1 LFITKTY
8 IRLFHKMQLLLQL
21 LVNGIIKGA
30 IYAIVAFGLA
40 IIYRGMRVFHIAHG
54 AVYVISCYL
63 FYTFFHLLNLPLS
76 LAVFFT
82 FVVVAIIAVCIELGV
97 YKPLFKK
104 EASSEIILIVSLAL
118 YVLIVNIIAL
128 FYGNETKMIFSE
140 ISSAITFSG
149 IVMTH
154 IQLIQLIIS
163 LLAFTGIYLMIKQT
177 NIGRAITAMA
187 DNNFLAE
194 VIGIDIWRLRMI
206 MITIGSL
213 LAAIAGILVSSDV
226 GMDPWSG
233 MSMLLAGAV
242 AMIIGGVEK
251 WEGALV
257 GGLLLGILQALAI
270 WKLSARWQDTV
281 TFLVL
286 FIFLLFK
293 PEGILSSKKRV

>member
-1 LFITKTY
+1 
-8 IRLFHKMQLLLQL
+8 
-21 LVNGIIKGA
+21 
-30 IYAIVAFGLA
+30 
-40 IIYRGMRVFHIAHG
+40 
-54 AVYVISCYL
+54 
-63 FYTFFHLLNLPLS
+63 
-76 LAVFFT
+76 
-82 FVVVAIIAVCIELGV
+82 
-97 YKPLFKK
+97 
-104 EASSEIILIVSLAL
+104 
-118 YVLIVNIIAL
+118 
-128 FYGNETKMIFSE
+128 
-140 ISSAITFSG
+140 
-149 IVMTH
+149 
-154 IQLIQLIIS
+154 
-163 LLAFTGIYLMIKQT
+163 
-177 NIGRAITAMA
+177 MA

-213 LAAIAGILVSSDV
+213 LAAIAGILISSDV